1 MIPSRLTAFVFSALL
16 CPAVFA
22 ATAAGTGPPDPTP
35 PRAPVIN
42 SAPGMNTDGS
52 GVPLINQPP
61 ATGTD
66 PRTQG
71 SDPGRQGGMNTPT
84 LPPRHTTRAR
94 ASVRKPPPVAP
105 VPKDP
110 ASSSPTRATLFT
122 PMKR

>member
-22 ATAAGTGPPDPTP
+22 ATDAGTGPTDPTP

-71 SDPGRQGGMNTPT
+71 SDPGRQGGMNTPDAPAT
-84 LPPRHTTRAR
+84 PDNAGPGVGSKTTTGG
-94 ASVRKPPPVAP
+94 SG
-105 VPKDP
+105 
-110 ASSSPTRATLFT
+110 SEGSGQ
-122 PMKR
+122 

>member
-22 ATAAGTGPPDPTP
+22 ATAADTGPTDPTP
-35 PRAPVIN
+35 PRSPVIN
-42 SAPGMNTDGS
+42 SAPGINTDGS

-71 SDPGRQGGMNTPT
+71 SDPGRQGGMNTPDAPAT
-84 LPPRHTTRAR
+84 PDNAGAGIGSKTTTGG
-94 ASVRKPPPVAP
+94 SG
-105 VPKDP
+105 
-110 ASSSPTRATLFT
+110 SEGSGQ
-122 PMKR
+122 